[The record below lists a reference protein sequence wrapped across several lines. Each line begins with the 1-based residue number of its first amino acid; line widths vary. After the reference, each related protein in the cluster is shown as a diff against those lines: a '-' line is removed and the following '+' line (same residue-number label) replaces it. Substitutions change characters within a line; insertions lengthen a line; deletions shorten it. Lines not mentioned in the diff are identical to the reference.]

1 MVAIKKWPKLS
12 GEKVEILKR
21 LFVAGESMNLDN
33 FVEFFTDDAVYQFSN
48 FPVVYG
54 PQGIRAA
61 SLAFLQKV
69 EGLHHHIEN
78 VWEMEDGSAVCELQ
92 TTYVRHDGA
101 VFTLPCSDIIRFK
114 DDKIQELLIYMD
126 ISPVYN
132 TPEARKER
140 ITEGRAG
147 TELSERVRQLF
158 AAAYANDLD
167 TYLTFFTEDALYK
180 AGNAEPIIGPSGIR
194 EFAIPVMRAFKTV
207 AHEIKNIWEVGDTV
221 ICQAEVVYNRNDGKV
236 AMVPTVNV
244 IRFKSGK
251 IRELKAFG
259 DPSPA
264 FSQQ

>member
-92 TTYVRHDGA
+92 TTYVMTARSLRCPA
-101 VFTLPCSDIIRFK
+101 VTSSDLRMTRFRNCSSIWTSRRFTTHRRPK
-114 DDKIQELLIYMD
+114 K
-126 ISPVYN
+126 
-132 TPEARKER
+132 
-140 ITEGRAG
+140 
-147 TELSERVRQLF
+147 
-158 AAAYANDLD
+158 
-167 TYLTFFTEDALYK
+167 
-180 AGNAEPIIGPSGIR
+180 NA
-194 EFAIPVMRAFKTV
+194 
-207 AHEIKNIWEVGDTV
+207 
-221 ICQAEVVYNRNDGKV
+221 
-236 AMVPTVNV
+236 
-244 IRFKSGK
+244 
-251 IRELKAFG
+251 
-259 DPSPA
+259 
-264 FSQQ
+264 